1 MDENPFDDWR
11 PQARFSLRSL
21 LGVHGVAAA
30 VCEFVAD
37 APLLAGLIG
46 MVAAFI
52 LLQMGVLAACT
63 WHVPRSAS

>member
-11 PQARFSLRSL
+11 PRASFSLRSL

-30 VCEFVAD
+30 VSEFAAN
-37 APLLAGLIG
+37 APLLAGLFA
-46 MVAAFI
+46 VLAAFI

-63 WHVPRSAS
+63 WHVPRSVS

>member
-1 MDENPFDDWR
+1 MDENSFEPWR
-11 PQARFSLRSL
+11 PPASFSLRSL

-30 VCEFVAD
+30 ICEFAANV
-37 APLLAGLIG
+37 PLLAGLFGVI
-46 MVAAFI
+46 AAFV